1 MTSTAQDTAHT
12 LPDMLSP
19 EFAADPYP
27 IYHAWH
33 EHHPLLWHEER
44 NAWIVSRYDDA
55 RIALMS
61 DDFSTEPYWEMNG
74 VMHGRSINN
83 MGGREHVKTRALV
96 QPALRGK
103 TFEARTRPII
113 HQHALELVETIKG
126 RGRADLVEDFCKP
139 LPLLVIR
146 HILGLPDEDHEFF
159 KRVYIDKHDYFYN
172 FAGDPEITRR
182 AFQAVEDFEAYMYR
196 LIAERRADPRE
207 DLVSELA
214 HAEVDGE
221 KLSDE
226 DIKSFCSLL
235 LAGGA
240 ETTASTM
247 ASMFMNLLLNPA
259 QLEAAQADRGLIPRA
274 FAEAVRYAV
283 PNQIVPR
290 KALKDVELSGGTVR
304 EGDHLM
310 VFHGAANRDS
320 TKFERPDQYD
330 LFRPEL
336 DTDKDFSNASF
347 HMAFGRGRH
356 FCVGAFLARHEAE
369 IAANIVL
376 DDLPGLRLTAGTT
389 PREGG
394 HFSRGP
400 EELLVEFDG

>member
-1 MTSTAQDTAHT
+1 MTSAAPDTAQT

-27 IYHAWH
+27 VYHAWH
-33 EHHPLLWHEER
+33 ERYPLLWHEQR
-44 NAWIVSRYDDA
+44 NAWIVSRYDDV

-74 VMHGRSINN
+74 VMHGRSVNN
-83 MGGREHVKTRALV
+83 MGGREHAKTRALV

-103 TFEARTRPII
+103 DFEGRTKPII
-113 HQHALELVETIKG
+113 KKFAAERIAAFAG
-126 RGRADLVEDFCKP
+126 GGRADLVEHLCQP

-146 HILGLPDEDHEFF
+146 GILGLPDEDHDFF
-159 KRVYIDKHDYFYN
+159 KRVYVDKHDYFYN
-172 FAGDPEITRR
+172 FHNDPEITRR

-196 LIAERRADPRE
+196 LIGERRARPRP

-214 HAEVDGE
+214 RAEVDGQQ
-221 KLSDE
+221 LSDE

-247 ASMFMNLLLNPA
+247 ASMLMNLLLNPA
-259 QLEAAQADRGLIPRA
+259 QLAAVRADRSLIPRA
-274 FAEAVRYAV
+274 FAEAVRFAV

-304 EGDHLM
+304 AGDDLM
-310 VFHGAANRDS
+310 VFHGAANRDA
-320 TKFERPDQYD
+320 TKFDRPDEYD
-330 LFRPEL
+330 LFRAEL
-336 DTDKDFSNASF
+336 AGDKDFSNASF
-347 HMAFGRGRH
+347 HLAFGRGRH
-356 FCVGAFLARHEAE
+356 FCVGAILARHEAE
-369 IAANIVL
+369 IATNVL
-376 DDLPGLRLTAGTT
+376 LDALPDLRLAPGHR

-400 EELLVEFDG
+400 AELLVEFG